1 MTPILH
7 HGNRSQIKRNPR
19 LWALYL
25 TLLLPAAAG
34 AMCVILAVNAF
45 QSPALGDRIIKLLL
59 ATLAAG
65 MSVKCWAVTWE
76 FARDMRQFL
85 ETLQAIKRGEFVLRT
100 GQAGLPEIEE
110 LARELSGMNESPDTS
125 LAKWILLSR
134 DHHAIFVRLIE
145 AMSASMSTKSFYA
158 RGHSGRVA
166 EYSSLICT
174 ELGLSPEESMRIRLS
189 ALLHDIG
196 KIGMDQNILT
206 KPGVLTPE
214 EFAILKTHTTRGA
227 EMLRPVPE
235 FADLLAGVE
244 LHHESMDGSGYP
256 YGLTGDRIPL
266 MARVI
271 AVADTFDAM
280 THNRAYQ
287 DAMDGAYV
295 VRIIRTMSGK
305 KLDVH
310 AVEAFCRAYS
320 AGLVELPKRHLDG
333 PELTSPL
340 ATGPSCAPAG
350 ALPGGPLPSPSLV
363 AAAGVDTLKT

>member
-1 MTPILH
+1 MTPTLH
-7 HGNRSQIKRNPR
+7 RGNCSQVKRNPW
-19 LWALYL
+19 LWVIYL

-34 AMCVILAVNAF
+34 VMSVVLAVNAL
-45 QSPALGDRIIKLLL
+45 QSPTLIDRIIKLLL
-59 ATLAAG
+59 AVLAAG

-76 FARDMRQFL
+76 FSRDMRQFL
-85 ETLQAIKRGEFVLRT
+85 ETLQAIKRGEFILHSGR
-100 GQAGLPEIEE
+100 AGLPEIEE

-134 DHHAIFVRLIE
+134 DHHAIFVRLVE

-166 EYSSLICT
+166 EYSTLICN
-174 ELGLSPEESMRIRLS
+174 ELGLSPQESMRIRLS

-196 KIGMDQNILT
+196 KIGMDQQILT
-206 KPGVLTPE
+206 KPGVLTPD
-214 EFAILKTHTTRGA
+214 EFAVLKTHTTRGA

-235 FADLLAGVE
+235 FADLLVGVE
-244 LHHESMDGSGYP
+244 LHHESIDGSGYP
-256 YGLTGDRIPL
+256 HGLKGDQIPL

-280 THNRAYQ
+280 THNRTYQ

-295 VRIIRTMSGK
+295 IRIIRTMSGK
-305 KLDVH
+305 KFDER

-320 AGLVELPKRHLDG
+320 AGLVVLPKRHVEEPDAR
-333 PELTSPL
+333 PTP
-340 ATGPSCAPAG
+340 ATEPSRIPVRVLSDD
-350 ALPGGPLPSPSLV
+350 ALQSPSLIP
-363 AAAGVDTLKT
+363 AGEVDTLKV

>member
-1 MTPILH
+1 MTPNLH
-7 HGNRSQIKRNPR
+7 HGNRGQVKRNPW
-19 LWALYL
+19 LAVIYL

-34 AMCVILAVNAF
+34 TMSIVLAANALH
-45 QSPALGDRIIKLLL
+45 SPALLDKVIKLLL
-59 ATLAAG
+59 AILAAG

-76 FARDMRQFL
+76 FCRDMRQFL
-85 ETLQAIKRGEFVLRT
+85 ETLQAIKRGEFILRS
-100 GQAGLPEIEE
+100 GRAGLPEIEE

-134 DHHAIFVRLIE
+134 DHHAIFVRLVE

-166 EYSSLICT
+166 EYSTLICN

-196 KIGMDQNILT
+196 KIGMDQQILT

-244 LHHESMDGSGYP
+244 LHHESIDGSGYP
-256 YGLTGDRIPL
+256 HGLKGDEIPL

-280 THNRAYQ
+280 THNRTYQ
-287 DAMDGAYV
+287 AAMDGAYV
-295 VRIIRTMSGK
+295 IRIIRTMSGK
-305 KLDVH
+305 KFDEL

-320 AGLVELPKRHLDG
+320 AGLVVLPNKHVED
-333 PELTSPL
+333 PEPNSPL
-340 ATGPSCAPAG
+340 IPEPSRIPAQ
-350 ALPGGPLPSPSLV
+350 AFSDETLQSPSLV
-363 AAAGVDTLKT
+363 TAGGVDTLKV

>member
-1 MTPILH
+1 MTTPTLH
-7 HGNRSQIKRNPR
+7 SGNSGQVKRNPR
-19 LWALYL
+19 LWVLYL

-34 AMCVILAVNAF
+34 ALSIVLARNAF
-45 QSPALGDRIIKLLL
+45 FSPDWSDRFVKLAL
-59 ATLAAG
+59 AALAAG
-65 MSVKCWAVTWE
+65 MSVKCWFVTWE
-76 FARDMRQFL
+76 FARDMRRFL
-85 ETLQAIKRGEFVLRT
+85 ETLQAIKRGEFVLRS

-125 LAKWILLSR
+125 LAKWILLST
-134 DHHAIFVRLIE
+134 DHHAIFVRLVE

-166 EYSSLICT
+166 EYSTLICT
-174 ELGLSPEESMRIRLS
+174 ELGLSPEQSMRIRLS

-196 KIGMDQNILT
+196 KIGMDQHILT
-206 KPGVLTPE
+206 KPGVLTPG
-214 EFAILKTHTTRGA
+214 EFEILKTHTTRGA

-235 FADLLAGVE
+235 FADLLPGVE

-256 YGLTGDRIPL
+256 HGLQGDQIPL

-280 THNRAYQ
+280 THNRSYQ

-295 VRIIRTMSGK
+295 IRIIRTMAGK
-305 KLDVH
+305 KFDEH

-320 AGLVELPKRHLDG
+320 AGLVVLPKRHG
-333 PELTSPL
+333 ETPVAISPL
-340 ATGPSCAPAG
+340 SPEPVQTPA
-350 ALPGGPLPSPSLV
+350 SV
-363 AAAGVDTLKT
+363 

>member
-1 MTPILH
+1 MTPTLH
-7 HGNRSQIKRNPR
+7 RGNCSQVKRNPR
-19 LWALYL
+19 LWVIYL
-25 TLLLPAAAG
+25 SLLLPAAAG
-34 AMCVILAVNAF
+34 AMSVVLAVNALH
-45 QSPALGDRIIKLLL
+45 SPALIDRIIKLLL
-59 ATLAAG
+59 AVLAAG
-65 MSVKCWAVTWE
+65 MSVKCWAVTWG
-76 FARDMRQFL
+76 FSRDMRQFL
-85 ETLQAIKRGEFVLRT
+85 ETLQAIKRGEFILHSGR
-100 GQAGLPEIEE
+100 AGLPEIEE

-134 DHHAIFVRLIE
+134 DHHAIFVRLVE

-166 EYSSLICT
+166 EYSTLICT
-174 ELGLSPEESMRIRLS
+174 ELGLSPQESLRIRLS

-196 KIGMDQNILT
+196 KIGMDQQILT

-244 LHHESMDGSGYP
+244 LHHESLDGSGYP
-256 YGLTGDRIPL
+256 YGLIGDQIPL

-280 THNRAYQ
+280 THNRTYQ

-295 VRIIRTMSGK
+295 IRIIRTMAGK
-305 KLDVH
+305 KFDEL

-320 AGLVELPKRHLDG
+320 AGLVVLPKRHVEEPDARPTPP
-333 PELTSPL
+333 PE
-340 ATGPSCAPAG
+340 PSRLPVRVLSDD
-350 ALPGGPLPSPSLV
+350 ALKSPSLI
-363 AAAGVDTLKT
+363 AAGGVDTLKV

>member
-7 HGNRSQIKRNPR
+7 HENRNQVKRNPY
-19 LWALYL
+19 LGVLYL

-34 AMCVILAVNAF
+34 GLSITLAANAF
-45 QSPALGDRIIKLLL
+45 SSLVLDDRIIKLLL
-59 ATLAAG
+59 ATLALG
-65 MSVKCWAVTWE
+65 ISIKCWFVTWE

-85 ETLQAIKRGEFVLRT
+85 ETLQAIQRGEFILRS
-100 GQAGLPEIEE
+100 GRAGLPEIEE

-134 DHHAIFVRLIE
+134 DHHAIFVRLVE

-166 EYSSLICT
+166 EYSTLICA
-174 ELGLSPEESMRIRLS
+174 ELGLSAEESTRIRLS

-196 KIGMDQNILT
+196 KIGMDQQILT

-214 EFAILKTHTTRGA
+214 EFAVLKTHTTRGA

-235 FADLLAGVE
+235 FADLLPGVE
-244 LHHESMDGSGYP
+244 LHHESIDGSGYP
-256 YGLTGDRIPL
+256 YGLQGDQIPL

-295 VRIIRTMSGK
+295 IRIIRNMAGK
-305 KLDVH
+305 KFDEH
-310 AVEAFCRAYS
+310 AVEAFCRAYA
-320 AGLVELPKRHLDG
+320 AGLIVLPKRHEERPDARSTLVT
-333 PELTSPL
+333 E
-340 ATGPSCAPAG
+340 
-350 ALPGGPLPSPSLV
+350 PGLIH
-363 AAAGVDTLKT
+363 